1 MYLTDIQLDYL
12 KEIINIGVGR
22 SASVLNKV
30 VKNRV
35 TLQVPIVEMIKV
47 NEINNRLNYPSDDSL
62 SIVSMNFVGEL
73 KGKAE
78 LIFPSSSAVKI
89 VDLLT
94 DKVYPNLEMDDL
106 RSSSLNEVGNIVLSA
121 LIGSIGNILKIRF
134 KYSIPKFR
142 EVFNTEIINSYDNES
157 DKVIFAETH
166 FFIKDNNID
175 GTFILFFVVKSFEH
189 FIELLDHSINN
200 PYER

>member
-1 MYLTDIQLDYL
+1 MYLSENQLDYL

-22 SASVLNKV
+22 SANVLNKV

-35 TLQVPIVEMIKV
+35 TLQVPIVQIIKV
-47 NEINNRLNYPSDDSL
+47 GEINKRIGYANENTL
-62 SIVSMNFVGEL
+62 SIVSMNFQGEL

-78 LIFPSSSAVKI
+78 LIFPSTSAVKI

-134 KYSIPKFR
+134 KYSIPKYK
-142 EVFNTEIINSYDNES
+142 EVQNSEIVNNYES
-157 DKVIFAETH
+157 ELDYVIFAETH
-166 FFIKDNNID
+166 FYIKDNNID
-175 GTFILFFVVKSFEH
+175 GSFILFFVVKSFEH
-189 FIELLDHSINN
+189 FIDLLNQSLNN
-200 PYER
+200 PYV

>member
-22 SASVLNKV
+22 SANVLNKV

-35 TLQVPIVEMIKV
+35 SLQVPIVQIIKV
-47 NEINNRLNYPSDDSL
+47 SEINKRFGYGDENL
-62 SIVSMNFVGEL
+62 SIVSMNFQGEL

-78 LIFPSSSAVKI
+78 LIFPSTSAIKI

-134 KYSIPKFR
+134 KYSIPKYKECR
-142 EVFNTEIINSYDNES
+142 NSDIVNNYESES
-157 DKVIFAETH
+157 DYVIFAETH
-166 FFIKDNNID
+166 FYIKDNNID
-175 GTFILFFVVKSFEH
+175 GSFILFFVVKSFEH
-189 FIELLDHSINN
+189 FIDLLNQSLNN
-200 PYER
+200 PYV

>member
-1 MYLTDIQLDYL
+1 MYLSDIQLDFL

-35 TLQVPIVEMIKV
+35 TLQVPIVQIVK
-47 NEINNRLNYPSDDSL
+47 LNDITEHIGTSVDQTL
-62 SIVSMNFVGEL
+62 SIVSMNFQGEL
-73 KGKAE
+73 TGKAE

-94 DKVYPNLEMDDL
+94 DKVYPNLEMDNL

-134 KYSIPKFR
+134 KYSIPKYK
-142 EVFNTEIINSYDNES
+142 ECHSSEIVNNYDPES
-157 DKVIFAETH
+157 EFVIFAETH

-175 GTFILFFVVKSFEH
+175 GSFILFFVVKSFEH
-189 FIELLDHSINN
+189 FIDLINQSIKN
-200 PYER
+200 PFV

>member
-1 MYLTDIQLDYL
+1 
-12 KEIINIGVGR
+12 
-22 SASVLNKV
+22 
-30 VKNRV
+30 
-35 TLQVPIVEMIKV
+35 
-47 NEINNRLNYPSDDSL
+47 
-62 SIVSMNFVGEL
+62 
-73 KGKAE
+73 
-78 LIFPSSSAVKI
+78 
-89 VDLLT
+89 
-94 DKVYPNLEMDDL
+94 
-106 RSSSLNEVGNIVLSA
+106 LNEVGNIVLSA